1 MKRIIDL
8 EINLYD
14 GSLENFKVYIG
25 ARELMFYE
33 QETLKVLGKEHSF
46 IQDLEKI
53 QDLSMTTIT
62 MMISSTLHFV
72 GRKQPVG
79 FDFVDDNIDIM
90 KNMEQIMKAIG
101 GCLDDLNVKVDPTE
115 KMGKQQSPKK

>member
-8 EINLYD
+8 EIKLYD
-14 GSLENFKVYIG
+14 GSLEKFKVYIG

-53 QDLSMTTIT
+53 QDLSMTTIC
-62 MMISSTLHFV
+62 MMISSTLHFE
-72 GRKQPVG
+72 GKKQPVG
-79 FDFVDDNIDIM
+79 FEFVDANIDFM
-90 KNMEQIMKAIG
+90 KNMEEIMKAIG
-101 GCLDDLNVKVDPTE
+101 SCLEDLNVPSDPSE
-115 KMGKQQSPKK
+115 KMGKQRKQTK